1 MKLYE
6 SSEKLI
12 QGREPS
18 FRGTTPSFLKEKNR
32 IPNEIYERHD
42 DLYFPNDPLNKEPKI
57 VYDTNPF
64 EKNRFYN

>member
-32 IPNEIYERHD
+32 IPNEIYERHE
-42 DLYFPNDPLNKEPKI
+42 DLYFPNDPLNSLKLYMIQILLK
-57 VYDTNPF
+57 
-64 EKNRFYN
+64 K